1 MGPLLC
7 PVSQKHTVHPG
18 VEGSDLLG
26 YMETQ
31 LLPQAEGG
39 TGARA
44 QD

>member
-7 PVSQKHTVHPG
+7 PVSQKHAVPPG

-31 LLPQAEGG
+31 VLPQAEGG
-39 TGARA
+39 TSARA
-44 QD
+44 QG